1 MRLFPL
7 PQPVPRPAEYN
18 RAQQAGVLSS
28 YEIAAE
34 QLVWRLGAVDR
45 IRLLRERE

>member
-1 MRLFPL
+1 MRFLPPRVPRDL
-7 PQPVPRPAEYN
+7 PQYN
-18 RAQQAGVLSS
+18 RAQQAGALSS